1 MCGITGFIHFSCH
14 NLEEASFRIRK
25 MADSIAHRG
34 PDEEGF
40 YVDEHA
46 ALGHKRLSIIDLSS
60 GQQPMTT
67 IDQRYHIVFNGEV
80 YNFITIRAELENK
93 GYRFQTSSD
102 TEVVLN
108 AYAEWGD
115 ECAKRFNGMFALV
128 IWDRVEKKIFA
139 ARDRVGKKP
148 LYYTWDGSRFAFAS
162 ELKGVLAG
170 GFSKKDL
177 NIRGLDCYFCMGY
190 IPAPLSIYDDVQKL
204 QPAHT
209 LTITQKGL
217 IKKKYWEPDFSR
229 PRYVSMNQ
237 AAEQLEEIL
246 MDAVKIRL
254 ISEVPLGAFLSGG
267 IDSTLV
273 VSFMSKLLDSPVLT
287 NTIGFDDAEYNELA
301 AAKTVAAHLKTDH
314 REFVVAPDA
323 RQTILSIA
331 GYLDEPFADS
341 SVIPTWHV
349 CRMARKNVTV
359 VLSGDGGDEAF
370 GGYTFRY
377 IPHLMESKIRSVI
390 PTIVRSSLLAGIGTL
405 YPASSRLPKFL
416 RLKTIFENLSTHAA
430 QAFYRDLVWLR
441 EDARRQLYSRE
452 FLSGLKGFTPEET
465 VIPLYLASNAE
476 DPVAKSQH
484 TDIQCYMTDD
494 VLVKVDRMSMAHSLE
509 VRNPLLDYRV
519 LEFAAKLPLN
529 LKMDHHT
536 GKLILRHMS
545 ASRLP
550 KSILDLP
557 KKGFSIPAAEWLRKD
572 LNSFAHDHIFS
583 SKILATYLNPLSLK
597 KIWDQHQT
605 KNRDHSVLIWGL
617 MMLGL
622 WEKEFHR

>member
-287 NTIGFDDAEYNELA
+287 NTIGFDDAEY
-301 AAKTVAAHLKTDH
+301 
-314 REFVVAPDA
+314 
-323 RQTILSIA
+323 
-331 GYLDEPFADS
+331 
-341 SVIPTWHV
+341 
-349 CRMARKNVTV
+349 
-359 VLSGDGGDEAF
+359 
-370 GGYTFRY
+370 
-377 IPHLMESKIRSVI
+377 
-390 PTIVRSSLLAGIGTL
+390 
-405 YPASSRLPKFL
+405 
-416 RLKTIFENLSTHAA
+416 
-430 QAFYRDLVWLR
+430 
-441 EDARRQLYSRE
+441 
-452 FLSGLKGFTPEET
+452 
-465 VIPLYLASNAE
+465 
-476 DPVAKSQH
+476 
-484 TDIQCYMTDD
+484 
-494 VLVKVDRMSMAHSLE
+494 
-509 VRNPLLDYRV
+509 
-519 LEFAAKLPLN
+519 
-529 LKMDHHT
+529 
-536 GKLILRHMS
+536 
-545 ASRLP
+545 
-550 KSILDLP
+550 
-557 KKGFSIPAAEWLRKD
+557 
-572 LNSFAHDHIFS
+572 
-583 SKILATYLNPLSLK
+583 
-597 KIWDQHQT
+597 
-605 KNRDHSVLIWGL
+605 
-617 MMLGL
+617 
-622 WEKEFHR
+622 

>member
-1 MCGITGFIHFSCH
+1 MCGITGFINFSCH
-14 NLEEASFRIRK
+14 NPEEASSRIRK

-67 IDQRYHIVFNGEV
+67 LDKRYHVVFNGEI

-93 GYRFQTSSD
+93 GYRFQTASD

-115 ECAKRFNGMFALV
+115 DCVKRFNGMFALV

-148 LYYTWDGSRFAFAS
+148 LYYTWDGNRFVFAS
-162 ELKGVLAG
+162 ELKAVLAG
-170 GFSKKDL
+170 GFSKKNL
-177 NIRGLDCYFCMGY
+177 NIRALDCYFCMGY

-204 QPAHT
+204 PPAHT
-209 LTITQKGL
+209 LTITRDGL
-217 IKKKYWEPDFSR
+217 IQKKYWELDFSR
-229 PRYVSMNQ
+229 PRAISMNQ

-267 IDSTLV
+267 IDSTLA

-287 NTIGFDDAEYNELA
+287 NTIGFDDAEYNELS

-390 PTIVRSSLLAGIGTL
+390 PTAVRSSLLAGIGAL

-430 QAFYRDLVWLR
+430 QAFYNDLVWLR
-441 EDARRQLYSRE
+441 EDTRRQLYSRE

-465 VIPLYLASNAE
+465 VIPLYLTSNAE

-519 LEFAAKLPLN
+519 LEFAARLPLN

-583 SKILATYLNPLSLK
+583 SDILATYLNSLYLK